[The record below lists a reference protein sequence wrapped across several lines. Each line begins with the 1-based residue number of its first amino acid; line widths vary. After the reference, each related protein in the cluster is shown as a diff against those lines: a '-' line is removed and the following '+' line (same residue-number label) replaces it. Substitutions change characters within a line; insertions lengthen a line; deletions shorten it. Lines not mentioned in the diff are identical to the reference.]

1 MQVLLAPDKF
11 AGTMSA
17 DEAAGALA
25 DGWRRIA
32 PDDVLVAL
40 PMSDG
45 GPGFLDVV
53 GRATGAVAVSVTTT
67 GPDGAAVSA
76 PLLAVEG
83 EVRTVYLEAASCC
96 GLDIAPEPRR
106 PLDASSAGLV
116 PLIEAALASGAA
128 RIVVGVGGTASTDGG
143 RPVVE
148 ALTGRL
154 PGDVDLV
161 VATDVENPLLG
172 PAGAARSFAP
182 QKGATDADV
191 EVLEG
196 RLAAW
201 AAGSGVDPSLPGAGA
216 GGGLGYGLL
225 RLGAR
230 RVSGAAVVA
239 EAIGLEA
246 AVSASDLVVTG
257 EGRLD
262 FSSLTGK
269 VVSFVAGRAQ
279 AAARPCVAVVGSSAL
294 GRREAAA
301 AGIDEIYTLVE
312 AVGAAEAIAEP
323 LDALRLVATAVA
335 RDWSRHPVDG

>member
-1 MQVLLAPDKF
+1 MRILLAPDKF
-11 AGTMSA
+11 AGTMTA
-17 DEAAGALA
+17 DEAAAALT
-25 DGWRRIA
+25 DGWRQVA
-32 PDDVLVAL
+32 ADDELVTL
-40 PMSDG
+40 VMSDG

-53 GRATGAVAVSVTTT
+53 SRATGTVPAPVSTT
-67 GPDGAAVSA
+67 GPDGAAISA
-76 PLLAVEG
+76 PLLVVDRD
-83 EVRTVYLEAASCC
+83 VRTVYLEAASCC
-96 GLDIAPEPRR
+96 GLAIAPDPRR

-116 PLIEAALASGAA
+116 PLMDAALVTGAG

-143 RPVVE
+143 RPVVD
-148 ALTGRL
+148 ALTRRL

-191 EVLEG
+191 EVLER

-201 AAGSGVDPSLPGAGA
+201 AAGSDVDPAQPGAGA

-239 EAIGLEA
+239 EAVGLEA
-246 AVSASDLVVTG
+246 ALSASDLVITG

-279 AAARPCVAVVGSSAL
+279 AAARPCVAVVGSSSL

-301 AGIDEIYTLVE
+301 AGIDEIYSLVE
-312 AVGAAEAIAEP
+312 AVGAATAIAEP
-323 LDALRLVATAVA
+323 VDALRHVAEAVA
-335 RDWSRHPVDG
+335 RDWSRT

>member
-1 MQVLLAPDKF
+1 MRILLAPDKF
-11 AGTMSA
+11 AGTMTA
-17 DEAAGALA
+17 DEAAAALS
-25 DGWRRIA
+25 DGWRQVA
-32 PDDVLVAL
+32 PDDALVAL
-40 PMSDG
+40 AMSDG
-45 GPGFLDVV
+45 GPGFLDAV
-53 GRATGAVAVSVTTT
+53 GRATGAVAVPVRTT

-76 PLLAVEG
+76 PLLLVDDDL
-83 EVRTVYLEAASCC
+83 RTAYLEAATCC
-96 GLDIAPEPRR
+96 GLAIAAEPRR
-106 PLDASSAGLV
+106 PLSASSAGLV
-116 PLIEAALASGAA
+116 PLIEAALAAGAG
-128 RIVVGVGGTASTDGG
+128 RIVIGVGGTASTDGG

-148 ALTGRL
+148 GLIGRL
-154 PGDVDLV
+154 PADVDLV

-182 QKGATDADV
+182 QKGATDAEV
-191 EVLEG
+191 AVLEQ
-196 RLAAW
+196 RLTAW
-201 AAGSGVDPSLPGAGA
+201 AADAGVDPAQPGAGA

-246 AVSASDLVVTG
+246 ALAASDLVVTG

-301 AGIDEIYTLVE
+301 AGIDEIYSLE
-312 AVGAAEAIAEP
+312 DAVGAAAAIADAEG
-323 LDALRLVATAVA
+323 ALRRVAAVVA
-335 RDWSRHPVDG
+335 RDWSRH